1 MVTLLLTHW
10 SYRRLALSHRCILC
24 IICSDY
30 FQSFFQ
36 TFEAFV
42 SSMFFVSFQGV
53 VSGVLLVTPN
63 AIMFDPNVSDP
74 LVIEHGADIYGMIAP
89 METVISAAMYHDIA
103 AMKLKGVPRSV
114 DMLVLYVHI
123 HTGMTRFAPSRW
135 ETALLCNDVSH
146 WLSASLESALY
157 IYICICIYSIW

>member
-1 MVTLLLTHW
+1 
-10 SYRRLALSHRCILC
+10 
-24 IICSDY
+24 
-30 FQSFFQ
+30 
-36 TFEAFV
+36 
-42 SSMFFVSFQGV
+42 MFFVSFQGV

-123 HTGMTRFAPSRW
+123 HTGMTLGLRPANERRRYFV
-135 ETALLCNDVSH
+135 TT
-146 WLSASLESALY
+146 SLIGWAQA
-157 IYICICIYSIW
+157 